1 MPKATV
7 MVGQKG
13 KPQQTLIKK
22 TNRYAINLS
31 LIAKVTK
38 TVIWT
43 LKNKERKTNPCL
55 LKTI

>member
-1 MPKATV
+1 MQKATV
-7 MVGQKG
+7 MVGQKE
-13 KPQQTLIKK
+13 KPQQILIKK

-38 TVIWT
+38 MDIPM

>member
-7 MVGQKG
+7 TVGQKG

-22 TNRYAINLS
+22 TNPYAINLS

-38 TVIWT
+38 MDIPM